1 MKILAFAIARER
13 AGFSEL
19 EIAVDP
25 SETPR
30 AILRRVAP
38 HLPVENL
45 RAAVDHVYW
54 DWDASVGPAA
64 AELAII
70 PPVGGG

>member
-1 MKILAFAIARER
+1 MKILAFAAARAR

-19 EIAVDP
+19 EVPVDP

-38 HLPVENL
+38 RLPLENL
-45 RAAVDHVYW
+45 RAAIDYEYW
-54 DWDASVGPAA
+54 DWDTPIGLAT
-64 AELAII
+64 ELAII
-70 PPVGGG
+70 PAVSGG

>member
-1 MKILAFAIARER
+1 MKIVAFAAARER

-19 EIAVDP
+19 EISVDP

-30 AILRRVAP
+30 VIMGRVAP
-38 HLPVENL
+38 TLSIADL
-45 RAAVDHVYW
+45 RAAIDYEYW
-54 DWDASVGPAA
+54 DWDAAVGSA

-70 PPVGGG
+70 PAVSGG